1 MICQKYLEV
10 CLSFLT
16 CLVDDGQ
23 MMEMMRLPP
32 DGGNDGK
39 KKKIIKIC
47 LCKVRGNQ
55 PTLCLPS
62 EIHVMHTTFYAEVLL
77 EKGSSSKQ
85 KDSDLDTS
93 VLSHSPRL
101 TPLNP

>member
-1 MICQKYLEV
+1 MPCMICQKYLEV

-39 KKKIIKIC
+39 NK
-47 LCKVRGNQ
+47 
-55 PTLCLPS
+55 
-62 EIHVMHTTFYAEVLL
+62 
-77 EKGSSSKQ
+77 
-85 KDSDLDTS
+85 
-93 VLSHSPRL
+93 
-101 TPLNP
+101 